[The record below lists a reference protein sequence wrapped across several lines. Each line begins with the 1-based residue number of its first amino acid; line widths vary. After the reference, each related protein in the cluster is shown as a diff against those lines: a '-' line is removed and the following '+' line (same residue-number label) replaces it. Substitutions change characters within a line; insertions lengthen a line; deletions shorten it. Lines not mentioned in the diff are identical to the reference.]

1 MYYRNAAAAILV
13 VDVTQS
19 DSLKVADR
27 WIMDI
32 RQKTDDSD
40 CYIILAINKIDLSNR
55 AFSFEEIKSLTS
67 SERNSITLDSNM
79 VGYRVFDSTL
89 GKDVIWSGSKWID
102 ATGADV

>member
-40 CYIILAINKIDLSNR
+40 CYIILAINKIDLPNR
-55 AFSFEEIKSLTS
+55 AFSFEEIKSFCD
-67 SERNSITLDSNM
+67 EK
-79 VGYRVFDSTL
+79 G
-89 GKDVIWSGSKWID
+89 
-102 ATGADV
+102 